1 MVLNSY
7 CGLQRPRLLFKRIKI
22 QYLMWIALLLLLA
35 GMHYYIIVLCITR
48 NVLFISTN
56 NTVVSATIP
65 RIYW

>member
-7 CGLQRPRLLFKRIKI
+7 RGLQRPRLLFKRIKI